1 MEAHPLFFEL
11 PKSQPML
18 VLVFFSQEFP
28 QKNGLALICSTGWV
42 PFRRSDQPRLDAAEI
57 NFRKGKGAKDFVQV
71 EGGRWKVNLRDRT
84 LHDACLRFGCGDFSP
99 QMRDLG
105 MEQDL

>member
-1 MEAHPLFFEL
+1 M
-11 PKSQPML
+11 
-18 VLVFFSQEFP
+18 
-28 QKNGLALICSTGWV
+28 

-84 LHDACLRFGCGDFSP
+84 LHDACLRCGMCVFLSLNEGLGDGARSLKMFFFSFV
-99 QMRDLG
+99 LG
-105 MEQDL
+105 KKAGALI